1 MTMDFDLVQLI
12 TRAVF
17 TLLGFGLL
25 VLLKHIKAAL
35 DAKVEAGKAGEL
47 DLLIADF
54 VAAAEQLLK
63 QDDPDGS
70 KRKQYVTD
78 CLMAIGIAI
87 TDEIN
92 ARIEAAVFRQN
103 LEIRAVQ

>member
-1 MTMDFDLVQLI
+1 MTPELVQLI
-12 TRAVF
+12 TRAIFALVG
-17 TLLGFGLL
+17 LGLL
-25 VLLKHIKAAL
+25 LLLRHIKAAL
-35 DAKVEAGKAGEL
+35 VSKADAGLVSEL

-70 KRKQYVTD
+70 KRKQYVID
-78 CLMAIGIAI
+78 CLMAIGVAI
-87 TDEIN
+87 TDEID

-103 LEIRAVQ
+103 LEIMAVQ